1 MRDSERFAGRLQRLH
16 RPRGQRLP
24 GGRGPSECLV
34 AEQSLDFLVFDN
46 KDMKGMNQL
55 QLDELEDE
63 LEMSSF
69 MMEKIVP
76 HVAYRDWSDFVARVY
91 ETQRMF
97 NDLILEGV
105 EHERNMQVTKPAR
118 HAYSFVSPDHPPLP
132 IFTGDCFQI
141 IADRGSGVI
150 KNMTGGRECAFTRLV
165 AKTLFNQCMRVVSAY
180 SDVIYY
186 HTCYQQ
192 ENQPR
197 KMTSTLLFDYEHL
210 GDLMKSSVQFAFS
223 GLMPVTMCFSNRG
236 FTAALMSKNFCVLD
250 GHSKHIMSISQYQDF
265 VLALMLGLHSRLGLD
280 SPLFMLDVEI
290 LRKIIAT
297 LRMPPNMA
305 LTEFVNRELWL
316 F

>member
-1 MRDSERFAGRLQRLH
+1 
-16 RPRGQRLP
+16 
-24 GGRGPSECLV
+24 
-34 AEQSLDFLVFDN
+34 
-46 KDMKGMNQL
+46 MKGMNQL

-250 GHSKHIMSISQYQDF
+250 GHSKHVMSISQYQDF